1 MDIKHI
7 RELIK
12 LMKENDLTEIRINE
26 GEEKLLLKRGTGDI
40 VQISQSAGQYQPA
53 ISNAT
58 LANIQQTPQAPQ
70 QPQAQTQQADS
81 AQKTTDES
89 DKYLT
94 IDSPMVGTFYAAP
107 APDAEPY
114 VKVGDKVTPDTV
126 VCIVEAMKVMN
137 EIKAEVSGTIEKI
150 LVNNAEPVEFGQP
163 LFQVK
168 PD

>member
-12 LMKENDLTEIRINE
+12 LMKDNDLTEIRINE
-26 GEEKLLLKRGTGDI
+26 GEEKLLLKRGTSDV
-40 VQISQSAGQYQPA
+40 VQIA
-53 ISNAT
+53 
-58 LANIQQTPQAPQ
+58 QTPLSVQPTTVAPPATA
-70 QPQAQTQQADS
+70 QPVENQTQKPAD
-81 AQKTTDES
+81 TEN
-89 DKYLT
+89 YVT

-163 LFQVK
+163 MFQVK

>member
-26 GEEKLLLKRGTGDI
+26 GEEKLLLKRGTGDV
-40 VQISQSAGQYQPA
+40 VQVTQGPVQYQPVA
-53 ISNAT
+53 SVPSVGQQVLAPSNS
-58 LANIQQTPQAPQ
+58 PG
-70 QPQAQTQQADS
+70 QTQQEGTQQQVAS
-81 AQKTTDES
+81 ES
-89 DKYLT
+89 SNYVT

-137 EIKAEVSGTIEKI
+137 EIKAEVSGTIEKV

>member
-40 VQISQSAGQYQPA
+40 IQVAQAPVQYQSAAPAPPAGQTVSPSA
-53 ISNAT
+53 SVASE
-58 LANIQQTPQAPQ
+58 
-70 QPQAQTQQADS
+70 AQGS
-81 AQKTTDES
+81 AQVQPTES
-89 DKYLT
+89 DNSGNYVT

-107 APDAEPY
+107 APDADPY

>member
-12 LMKENDLTEIRINE
+12 LMKDNDLTEIRINE
-26 GEEKLLLKRGTGDI
+26 GEEKLLLKRGTGDV
-40 VQISQSAGQYQPA
+40 VQVTNMPAAQIAPPAAAQPA
-53 ISNAT
+53 EN
-58 LANIQQTPQAPQ
+58 
-70 QPQAQTQQADS
+70 QTQKPA
-81 AQKTTDES
+81 ES
-89 DKYLT
+89 EAVNYIT

-114 VKVGDKVTPDTV
+114 VKVGDKVTPETV

-150 LVNNAEPVEFGQP
+150 LVKNAEPVEFGQP
-163 LFQVK
+163 MFQVK